1 MPVLYEFNCGL
12 VEICDSVTLLIS
24 VLHFSRHRYYC
35 SLRIVNDTPDTSDTI
50 RFTTKEMKCAKPN
63 IDACSL
69 RIQLWSC
76 RNVW

>member
-12 VEICDSVTLLIS
+12 VEMCDSVTLLIS

-76 RNVW
+76 RNV